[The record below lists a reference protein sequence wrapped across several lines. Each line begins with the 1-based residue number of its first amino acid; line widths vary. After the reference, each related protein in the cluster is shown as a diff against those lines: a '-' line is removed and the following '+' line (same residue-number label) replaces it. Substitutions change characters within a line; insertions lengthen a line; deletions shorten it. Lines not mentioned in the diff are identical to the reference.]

1 MLNHIFTRF
10 GWHKRMMCLLKNLC
24 LPLKK
29 PHFTEK
35 RGLV

>member
-1 MLNHIFTRF
+1 MAQKNDVLV
-10 GWHKRMMCLLKNLC
+10 KKNLC